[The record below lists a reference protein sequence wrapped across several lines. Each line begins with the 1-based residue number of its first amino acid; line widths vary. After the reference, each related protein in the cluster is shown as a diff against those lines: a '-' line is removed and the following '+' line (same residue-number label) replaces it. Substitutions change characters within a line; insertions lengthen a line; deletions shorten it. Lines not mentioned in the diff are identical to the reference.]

1 MTISANNEHVEYER
15 SDDQLY
21 REFLHGKLESY
32 DELMLRYED
41 SLLLYLNG
49 YLHHWQDAEDL
60 MIEAFARILAK
71 KPKISEGNFRAYLFK
86 VGRNLASH
94 HHAWRKKTEAF
105 SLEELN
111 IEIPDRKNPED
122 EMQEKTRSQV
132 LYRCL
137 GRTEKD
143 VREALFLVYMEDMS
157 YTQAAMVLGVSPK
170 KVDNLLVKGKKLL
183 REELEKEGFEWE

>member
-86 VGRNLASH
+86 VGRNLA
-94 HHAWRKKTEAF
+94 
-105 SLEELN
+105 
-111 IEIPDRKNPED
+111 EIPDRKNPEE
-122 EMQEKTRSQV
+122 EMQEKNRSQV